1 MEYIVYIN
9 KFLILNLDLFN
20 GCFIVSNMCD
30 WKLFNILKK
39 KLCKEN
45 VENLF

>member
-1 MEYIVYIN
+1 MFILNVGEQSIGFVNNEWNIVYIN

-30 WKLFNILKK
+30 
-39 KLCKEN
+39 
-45 VENLF
+45 